1 MKTNTTTNE
10 LNIHEEAL
18 NDRVS
23 FLKKIIKNLF
33 EKEKVRLKATPLSL
47 NANLGKISN
56 KYNLSF
62 EEELLI
68 IFSYSW
74 EFFPEIFLPF
84 VEGFKATD
92 FRTKYGGF
100 LEKEREIF
108 VPTLKTFLT
117 TCLPPKE
124 RNAFLLKVTSPTF
137 SLIKDGILELSHYA
151 KNNNNLL
158 DQKLKVSNNYIEY
171 LIGGSTPRL
180 DHEFDF
186 PARLTTSKV
195 TFDKVILPEETKE
208 ELKSLELLLK
218 VRPLLKE
225 KEELKRYIKS
235 NQLFVFTGS
244 PGTGKSLTAT
254 TLGQDYNVPTYT
266 LDISRVVSRYVGDFE
281 KAMERIF
288 TRLEG
293 HNCILFIDEADSIFT
308 KRNENVNEAKD
319 KYSNQEMSYLLQ
331 RLETFDG
338 VVILASNVT
347 DIRTHVDKAMLR
359 RINHIIEFPFPL
371 ANKRLQLWQTSL
383 PKGYTYKDDLLAN
396 LANNYQ
402 LSGANISSIIS
413 EVLIKLVHDNQTVI
427 SFEIIEPYLK
437 KEFYKRDSS
446 YRVCPDTAPGAAL
459 MEQRLGRTA
468 VHSGRRM

>member
-1 MKTNTTTNE
+1 METLETRKDINSNE
-10 LNIHEEAL
+10 QILSSRVLILKQIIEKHFKNDDTKISISPIDLN
-18 NDRVS
+18 S
-23 FLKKIIKNLF
+23 
-33 EKEKVRLKATPLSL
+33 
-47 NANLGKISN
+47 NLGQLSQ
-56 KYNLSF
+56 KYRLTL

-68 IFSYSW
+68 IFAYSW
-74 EFFPEIFLPF
+74 EFLPELFLPF
-84 VEGFKATD
+84 VEGFKKVN
-92 FRTKYGGF
+92 FRTNFGGF

-108 VPTLKTFLT
+108 IPTLKTFLMI
-117 TCLPPKE
+117 CIPKKD
-124 RNAFLLKVTSPTF
+124 RNAFLLKVASPTF
-137 SLIKDGILELSHYA
+137 PLIKDGIIELSHYS
-151 KNNNNLL
+151 KNNDNLL
-158 DQKLKVSNNYIEY
+158 DQKLKVANNYIEY
-171 LIGGSTPRL
+171 LIGGESPRL
-180 DHEFDF
+180 DHEIDF
-186 PARLTTSKV
+186 PARLTTSKMS
-195 TFDKVILPEETKE
+195 FEKVILPNETKK
-208 ELKSLELLLK
+208 ELESLELLLK

-225 KEELKRYIKS
+225 KKELYSYIKS

-338 VVILASNVT
+338 IVILASNVT

-371 ANKRLQLWQTSL
+371 AKERYLLWATAL
-383 PKGYTYKDDLLAN
+383 PKGYIYKEGLLEE
-396 LANNYQ
+396 LSQNYQ

-413 EVLIKLVHDNQTVI
+413 EVLIKLIHDNHKEIT
-427 SFEIIEPYLK
+427 FEIVEPYLK
-437 KEFYKRDSS
+437 KEFYKRDST

-459 MEQRLGRTA
+459 IEQRLGRTA
-468 VHSGRRM
+468 VHTGRRM